1 MALNRT
7 INAMGQLE
15 IKEGLSMN
23 VNFNYSGEDAP
34 TSVHFDYN
42 ENGVSVNGDYDPI
55 NQRFNNYN
63 VFGGIANDET
73 LEAVGTILARVK
85 TEFKTI

>member
-23 VNFNYSGEDAP
+23 VNFNYAGDNPPVSA
-34 TSVHFDYN
+34 HFDFN
-42 ENGVSVNGDYDPI
+42 ENGVSVNGDYDVI

-63 VFGGIANDET
+63 VTGGIADDET
-73 LEAVGTILARVK
+73 LEAAGTVLARIK